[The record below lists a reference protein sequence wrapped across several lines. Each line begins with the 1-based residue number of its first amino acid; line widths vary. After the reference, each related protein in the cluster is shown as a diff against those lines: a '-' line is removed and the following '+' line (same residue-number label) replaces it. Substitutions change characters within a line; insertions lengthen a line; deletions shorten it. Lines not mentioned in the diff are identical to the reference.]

1 MDGCRQLVGGENSN
15 MLMAEEVKRLGQE
28 ERQKILLKSGLKLEI
43 PPEMGLVMKADLA
56 LGPLEQ
62 VERYTEVVHQ

>member
-1 MDGCRQLVGGENSN
+1 MDGCRQLVGGENSH

-43 PPEMGLVMKADLA
+43 PSW
-56 LGPLEQ
+56 
-62 VERYTEVVHQ
+62 R